1 MSTSSTEAPPPATQP
16 SADDHPLLTHKQI
29 VTILSGLMMGM
40 LLAALDQTIVSTA
53 IRTIADD
60 LNGLS
65 LQAWATTAYLI
76 TATITTP
83 IYGKLSDIYGR
94 KPLYLTAITLFL
106 IGSLAC
112 TFATSMYELAIY
124 RAVQGLGAG
133 GLMSLAMTIV
143 GDIIPPRRRAK
154 YSGYMMSV
162 WGVSSILGPVL
173 GGLFAGMDTFV
184 GLDGWRWVFL
194 VNLPVGIVA
203 MVVVTKV
210 LNVPHQPRKQ
220 RIDWWGA
227 ATLTVFLVPLL
238 ILAEQGR
245 EWGWTS
251 TTALTCIAVG
261 LASLVAFI
269 LVQRRMGDAGLIPLR
284 LFRNK
289 TFTVALIAGAIL
301 GVAMFGSIML
311 IPQYLQIVQGYTPT
325 EAGLLSLPMM
335 LGMMTSTLVVGRLT
349 QKTGRY
355 KIFPIVGTALVGL
368 AGLLFAQI
376 EWNSPLW
383 HALVLMAMVGLGLGS
398 CMQTLMI
405 AVQNA
410 GPRSDMGVS
419 TASATLFR
427 QVGGTLGVAVFLSIL
442 FSTLTD
448 NIRQAFVSLGVSP
461 SAMPKGV
468 NVMADSSFLQEI
480 PLEQAKPFLI
490 GFTESINTVFYVASG
505 VALLATVV
513 LLFLKEI
520 PLADGK
526 PQADDKQ
533 AELAAAAAG

>member
-1 MSTSSTEAPPPATQP
+1 RRAPARRRRRRPPNTVRTRGNCMSTSSTEAPPPAAQP

-355 KIFPIVGTALVGL
+355 KIFPILGTALVGL

-383 HALVLMAMVGLGLGS
+383 HALVLMAMVG
-398 CMQTLMI
+398 
-405 AVQNA
+405 
-410 GPRSDMGVS
+410 
-419 TASATLFR
+419 
-427 QVGGTLGVAVFLSIL
+427 
-442 FSTLTD
+442 
-448 NIRQAFVSLGVSP
+448 
-461 SAMPKGV
+461 
-468 NVMADSSFLQEI
+468 
-480 PLEQAKPFLI
+480 
-490 GFTESINTVFYVASG
+490 
-505 VALLATVV
+505 
-513 LLFLKEI
+513 
-520 PLADGK
+520 
-526 PQADDKQ
+526 
-533 AELAAAAAG
+533 